1 METEEQATCPRCGRP
16 GRERVYEV
24 RAGGR
29 VYAYRMFIH
38 YEAGRVIRCIAGR
51 ADGAPLRSRQR
62 RPRRA
67 VEAEAAR
74 GAVVPTGALDEAAAW
89 HIVKAAASWGSLRE
103 NPTDSNLARFREAL
117 ATLASRR
124 NVNVDAALEA
134 AEAYVATGSPRAKQ
148 AVNEALVEMALSL
161 AKAAPQAERAEPK
174 VQTKAEPR
182 GPLAKALRWLL
193 ARMGPRLGIEV
204 AG

>member
-1 METEEQATCPRCGRP
+1 METEAQGTCPRCGRP

-29 VYAYRMFIH
+29 AYAYRMFIH

-67 VEAEAAR
+67 VEEEAAR
-74 GAVVPTGALDEAAAW
+74 GAAVPTGALDEAAAW
-89 HIVKAAASWGSLRE
+89 HIVKVAASWGSLRE
-103 NPTDSNLARFREAL
+103 NPTDANLARFREAL

-124 NVNVDAALEA
+124 HVNVYAALEA

-148 AVNEALVEMALSL
+148 AVNEALVEIAVSL
-161 AKAAPQAERAEPK
+161 AGTSPQAQRAEPS
-174 VQTKAEPR
+174 VKAEAKPR
-182 GPLAKALRWLL
+182 GPLAKLVRWLL
-193 ARMGPRLGIEV
+193 ARIGPRLGIEV

>member
-1 METEEQATCPRCGRP
+1 METEEQGTCPRCGRP

-24 RAGGR
+24 KAGGR
-29 VYAYRMFIH
+29 VYAYKMFIH
-38 YEAGRVIRCIAGR
+38 YEAGRVRRCIVGR
-51 ADGAPLRSRQR
+51 ADGSPLRTRQPK
-62 RPRRA
+62 PRRA
-67 VEAEAAR
+67 AKAPEAEAA
-74 GAVVPTGALDEAAAW
+74 AVPAGALDEAAAW
-89 HIVKAAASWGSLRE
+89 HIVKVAASWGSLRE

-148 AVNEALVEMALSL
+148 AVNEALVEIAVSL
-161 AKAAPQAERAEPK
+161 AGTGPQAQRAEPRA
-174 VQTKAEPR
+174 QAKAEPR
-182 GPLAKALRWLL
+182 GPLAKLVRWLL
-193 ARMGPRLGIEV
+193 ARVGPKLGIEV

>member
-1 METEEQATCPRCGRP
+1 
-16 GRERVYEV
+16 
-24 RAGGR
+24 
-29 VYAYRMFIH
+29 
-38 YEAGRVIRCIAGR
+38 
-51 ADGAPLRSRQR
+51 
-62 RPRRA
+62 

-89 HIVKAAASWGSLRE
+89 HIVKVAASWGSLRE
-103 NPTDSNLARFREAL
+103 NPTDANLARFREAL

-174 VQTKAEPR
+174 VQIKAEPR

>member
-29 VYAYRMFIH
+29 TYAYRMFIH
-38 YEAGRVIRCIAGR
+38 YEAGRVIRCIVGR
-51 ADGAPLRSRQR
+51 ADGSPLRSRR
-62 RPRRA
+62 SRPRRA
-67 VEAEAAR
+67 AAEEEAAR
-74 GAVVPTGALDEAAAW
+74 PGVPAGALDEAAAW
-89 HIVKAAASWGSLRE
+89 HIVKVAASWGSLRE
-103 NPTDSNLARFREAL
+103 NPTDANLARFREAL

-148 AVNEALVEMALSL
+148 AVNEALVEIALSL
-161 AKAAPQAERAEPK
+161 ARRGPQAGRAEA
-174 VQTKAEPR
+174 QARPR
-182 GPLAKALRWLL
+182 RQGPLAKALRWLIT
-193 ARMGPRLGIEV
+193 RVGPRIGLEL